1 MHEYSI
7 VSALIEQCEQ
17 LALENGANKVTR
29 VAIKIGVMSGVEP
42 SLLQTAFETF
52 KLGEIC
58 QDAELEMQI
67 QPLVL
72 QCYGC
77 NRSNQLEER
86 HFICPQCKSSDTKLV
101 EGEEMLLM
109 QLELDTG

>member
-17 LALENGANKVTR
+17 LAFENKANKITR

-42 SLLQTAFETF
+42 SLLSTAFDTF
-52 KLGEIC
+52 KLGGIC
-58 QDAELEMQI
+58 QHAELEMQI

-72 QCYGC
+72 QCYDCDGI
-77 NRSNQLEER
+77 NQLNER
-86 HFICPQCKSSDTKLV
+86 NIICPQCKSSHTKLI

-109 QLELDTG
+109 QLELETE